1 MASFS
6 WLMLIIINYYS
17 NIMNENF
24 KFKMII
30 QNCKTL
36 KLSYEMITLFYLIF
50 SATWNLIL
58 ESQKCKGKDR
68 KFKTKKS
75 YIRSFIHM
83 SLKTLFKNNF
93 CFQSIL
99 KAPLFNTF
107 FSLVH
112 VHFES

>member
-58 ESQKCKGKDR
+58 
-68 KFKTKKS
+68 
-75 YIRSFIHM
+75 
-83 SLKTLFKNNF
+83 
-93 CFQSIL
+93 
-99 KAPLFNTF
+99 
-107 FSLVH
+107 
-112 VHFES
+112 